1 VAAAA
6 TVSLGLRLLA
16 VGIAAGIIAV
26 GTMIHDQDLESFSL
40 NGRSLVDGSA
50 FAFMRSNFNAYVA
63 SIWREPSFGLVG
75 PAMRVLAAMLVA
87 GVCLSLRGGYLR
99 SMVMLLALTIGLEW
113 VGAALVGPA
122 ATDPGAMV
130 WPMRRG
136 GAAVAIALTFVLAL
150 PGVVLA
156 GQSRAMHARAAGLR
170 LARAVGRAR
179 RRRRSA

>member
-1 VAAAA
+1 M
-6 TVSLGLRLLA
+6 
-16 VGIAAGIIAV
+16 GIAAGIIAV

-40 NGRSLVDGSA
+40 NGRALLDGSA
-50 FAFMRSNFNAYVA
+50 FPFMRSNFNAYVA

-99 SMVMLLALTIGLEW
+99 SMGMLLALTIGLEW

-136 GAAVAIALTFVLAL
+136 GTAVAIALTFVLAL